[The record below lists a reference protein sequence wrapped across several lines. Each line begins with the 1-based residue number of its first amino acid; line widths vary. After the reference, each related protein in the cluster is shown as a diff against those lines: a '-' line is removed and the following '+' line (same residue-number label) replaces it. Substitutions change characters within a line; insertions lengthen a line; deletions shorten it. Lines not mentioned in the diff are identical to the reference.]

1 MGTVRIRLQ
10 GQELALRQ
18 RGYRTLDEDENCA
31 AAYRLHQL
39 RAKEIQQVDA
49 TWLAELLSLR
59 FESKGVAVS
68 EHGTY
73 KSGKGYVLE
82 EWDEVASRLGR
93 QAEHGSR

>member
-1 MGTVRIRLQ
+1 MRRRLPAASAQ
-10 GQELALRQ
+10 GK
-18 RGYRTLDEDENCA
+18 GDPT
-31 AAYRLHQL
+31 
-39 RAKEIQQVDA
+39 VDA

-59 FESKGVAVS
+59 FESKGVAAS